1 MEADHRHTATGF
13 ENPKSCL
20 QSCFDLAQ
28 LVVDRDADA
37 LEGPGRDVDVAR
49 PRPSGDGRLHGCG
62 QIARGAQRAARHY
75 ELCDPPRPPLFAI
88 VAQGPLE
95 LCDVKLVDDPRG
107 GERGAGVHPHVQRPV
122 GAKAEAALSGV
133 ELDAGETEVEK
144 DQVGRDEPGPA
155 SHGVQLAEAT
165 MDDDHR
171 RPVFRPAS
179 PSGSPPRSM
188 PIRFPPGAAAPC
200 SALYGPGRPARTP
213 PTSDKA
219 SAPAPAGRVPEVAF
233 AAPPPARPTDPADK
247 SPGRCPGSPT
257 RSSLPAAASG
267 TRLGWRAFPCR
278 PRGPDVLP

>member
-1 MEADHRHTATGF
+1 MEADRRHTATGF

-49 PRPSGDGRLHGCG
+49 PRPSGNGRLTGGG

-88 VAQGPLE
+88 VAKGPLE

-171 RPVFRPAS
+171 RPVRGQRRSRGLDRREIAVDPEQPSAWLDPVKVLAGLARLPQGAVDADRP
-179 PSGSPPRSM
+179 P
-188 PIRFPPGAAAPC
+188 
-200 SALYGPGRPARTP
+200 L
-213 PTSDKA
+213 
-219 SAPAPAGRVPEVAF
+219 
-233 AAPPPARPTDPADK
+233 
-247 SPGRCPGSPT
+247 
-257 RSSLPAAASG
+257 
-267 TRLGWRAFPCR
+267 RLRQ
-278 PRGPDVLP
+278 LHYLL